1 MDSEH
6 EAQGELVEVGGSQ
19 YRVHPAAA
27 VFPIMS
33 GREFD
38 ELVEDVRANGLR
50 DPVVVS
56 GDHLIDGRN
65 RVRACAVAGVVPE
78 VRELERGTDVASW
91 VMSVNLH
98 RRHLDASQRAL
109 VASRLSALSG
119 EVTLSQAGEMM
130 GVSRAS
136 VARAAA
142 VEKGPEPLRAA
153 ARAGV
158 VSVGD
163 AYELRGEEPET
174 IEQLLED
181 VRSGAAP
188 NLRAAK
194 RQRGIDGNPREKN
207 SRGRRSKSM
216 AAAEP
221 GQATVE
227 AGDGGG
233 GVALGPLVDP
243 EEPGSGRSAT
253 TPDPGAETL
262 LFGPEGVEAGEENV
276 SPNPGDLRSR
286 AEVALGGY
294 AAVEGSSIDEGAPW
308 PAEGG
313 VWWLTG
319 AGGLDGAVE
328 RVVDCVK
335 KVSES
340 GGVVVAGPADV
351 GSASAQRLMAL
362 PELTAV
368 SFERASAGALPRMLW
383 GFRVGMGD
391 FRRACDGF
399 GVVLEMASR

>member
-6 EAQGELVEVGGSQ
+6 EAQDELVEIAGSQ

-50 DPVVVS
+50 EPVVVR
-56 GDHLIDGRN
+56 GDRLIDGRN
-65 RVRACAVAGVVPE
+65 RVRACAAAGVVPE
-78 VRELERGTDVASW
+78 VRELARGTDVASW
-91 VMSVNLH
+91 VMSVNVH

-109 VASRLSALSG
+109 LASRLSALSD

-153 ARAGV
+153 AREGV

-163 AYELRGEEPET
+163 AYELRGEEPDT
-174 IEQLLED
+174 IEQLVED

-188 NLRAAK
+188 NLRAAM
-194 RQRGIDGNPREKN
+194 RQRGIEGKPRKKDP
-207 SRGRRSKSM
+207 RGRKPT
-216 AAAEP
+216 AAASEP
-221 GQATVE
+221 GQSSGE

-233 GVALGPLVDP
+233 GITLGQVVDP
-243 EEPGSGRSAT
+243 EEPGPGRPAT
-253 TPDPGAETL
+253 KPGPGAETL
-262 LFGPEGVEAGEENV
+262 FSGAEGRDAGREDTSRNSV
-276 SPNPGDLRSR
+276 DLQTR
-286 AEVALGGY
+286 AKVALSGH
-294 AAVEGSSIDEGAPW
+294 AAVEGSSIDEGVPW

-313 VWWLTG
+313 VLWLTG
-319 AGGLDGAVE
+319 EDGLDGVVE

-351 GSASAQRLMAL
+351 WSAAAQRLMAL

-368 SFERASAGALPRMLW
+368 SFERAPAGALPRMLW

-399 GVVLEMASR
+399 GVVLEMAPR

>member
-6 EAQGELVEVGGSQ
+6 EAQAELVEIGGSQ

-50 DPVVVS
+50 EPVVVS
-56 GDHLIDGRN
+56 GDQLIDGRN
-65 RVRACAVAGVVPE
+65 RVRACAAAGVVPK
-78 VRELERGTDVASW
+78 VRELAHGTDVASW
-91 VMSVNLH
+91 VMSVNLR

-109 VASRLSALSG
+109 LASRLSALSD
-119 EVTLSQAGEMM
+119 EVTLGQAGEMM

-153 ARAGV
+153 AREGV

-174 IEQLLED
+174 IKQLVDD

-188 NLRAAK
+188 NLRAAM
-194 RQRGIDGNPREKN
+194 RQRGIEGKPRKKDP
-207 SRGRRSKSM
+207 RGRKPK
-216 AAAEP
+216 AAASEP
-221 GQATVE
+221 GQATAE
-227 AGDGGG
+227 ADDGGG
-233 GVALGPLVDP
+233 GVTLGPLVDP
-243 EEPGSGRSAT
+243 EEPGSGRPET
-253 TPDPGAETL
+253 TPGPEAETL
-262 LFGPEGVEAGEENV
+262 LFGAESLETGRENV
-276 SPNPGDLRSR
+276 SPSPGDLRSR
-286 AEVALGGY
+286 AEAALGGH

-313 VWWLTG
+313 VLWLTG
-319 AGGLDGAVE
+319 EGGLDGVVD
-328 RVVDCVK
+328 RVVNSVK
-335 KVSES
+335 KVSAS
-340 GGVVVAGPADV
+340 GGVVVAGAADV

-368 SFERASAGALPRMLW
+368 SFERAPAGARPRMLW

-399 GVVLEMASR
+399 GVVLETAPR

>member
-6 EAQGELVEVGGSQ
+6 EAQDELVEIGGRQ

-27 VFPIMS
+27 MFPIMS

-38 ELVEDVRANGLR
+38 ELVEDVRVNGLR
-50 DPVVVS
+50 EPVVVR
-56 GDHLIDGRN
+56 GDQLVDGRN
-65 RVRACAVAGVVPE
+65 RVRACVAAGVAPE
-78 VRELERGTDVASW
+78 VRELEHGTDVASW
-91 VMSVNLH
+91 VMSVNVH

-109 VASRLSALSG
+109 LASRLSALSG
-119 EVTLSQAGEMM
+119 EVTLIQAGELM

-142 VEKGPEPLRAA
+142 VEKGPEPLRAV
-153 ARAGV
+153 ARDGL

-174 IEQLLED
+174 IEQLVGD

-194 RQRGIDGNPREKN
+194 RQRGIADKPRKKDP
-207 SRGRRSKSM
+207 RGRKPK
-216 AAAEP
+216 AAATDA
-221 GQATVE
+221 GQTSGE

-233 GVALGPLVDP
+233 GVALGQLVDP
-243 EEPGSGRSAT
+243 EEPGPGRPPTA
-253 TPDPGAETL
+253 PGSEAETL
-262 LFGPEGVEAGEENV
+262 FSGAEALEAGEGNV
-276 SPNPGDLRSR
+276 ASNPGDLRSR
-286 AEVALGGY
+286 AEVALGGH

-313 VWWLTG
+313 VVWLTG
-319 AGGLDGAVE
+319 EDGLDGVVE

-351 GSASAQRLMAL
+351 GSAATQRLMAL

-368 SFERASAGALPRMLW
+368 SFERASGGELPRMLW
-383 GFRVGMGD
+383 GFRVGLGD

-399 GVVLEMASR
+399 GVVLETASR

>member
-6 EAQGELVEVGGSQ
+6 DAQAELVEIDGSQ

-38 ELVEDVRANGLR
+38 ELVEDVRVNGLR
-50 DPVVVS
+50 EPVVVS
-56 GDHLIDGRN
+56 GDQLIDGRN
-65 RVRACAVAGVVPE
+65 RVRACAAAGVVPE
-78 VRELERGTDVASW
+78 IRELAPGTDVASW
-91 VMSVNLH
+91 VMSVNVH

-109 VASRLSALSG
+109 LASRLSALSD

-142 VEKGPEPLRAA
+142 IEKGPAPLRAA
-153 ARAGV
+153 ANDGV

-163 AYELRGEEPET
+163 AYELRGEDPET
-174 IEQLLED
+174 IEQLVED

-188 NLRAAK
+188 NLRAAM
-194 RQRGIDGNPREKN
+194 RQRGIESKPRKKDP
-207 SRGRRSKSM
+207 RGRKPK
-216 AAAEP
+216 ATPAEP
-221 GQATVE
+221 GQSPGET
-227 AGDGGG
+227 GDGGG
-233 GVALGPLVDP
+233 GITLGPLVDP
-243 EEPGSGRSAT
+243 EEPGPGRPTA
-253 TPDPGAETL
+253 TPDSEAETL
-262 LFGPEGVEAGEENV
+262 FSGAEGLATGQENASV
-276 SPNPGDLRSR
+276 NPGDLQSR
-286 AEVALGGY
+286 AKVALG
-294 AAVEGSSIDEGAPW
+294 AQATVEGSSIDEGAPW

-313 VWWLTG
+313 VLWLTE
-319 AGGLDGAVE
+319 ASGLDSVVD

-335 KVSES
+335 KVSAS

-351 GSASAQRLMAL
+351 GSAAAQRLMAL

-368 SFERASAGALPRMLW
+368 SFERAPAGKLPRMLW

-399 GVVLEMASR
+399 GVVLEVGSR

>member
-6 EAQGELVEVGGSQ
+6 EAPDELVEIGGRE

-38 ELVEDVRANGLR
+38 ELVADVRANGLR

-56 GDHLIDGRN
+56 GDQLIDGRN
-65 RVRACAVAGVVPE
+65 RVRACAAAGVVPE
-78 VRELERGTDVASW
+78 IRELEPGTDVASW
-91 VMSVNLH
+91 VMSVNVH

-109 VASRLSALSG
+109 LASRLSALSG

-153 ARAGV
+153 ARDGV

-174 IEQLLED
+174 IERLVED

-188 NLRAAK
+188 NLRAAM
-194 RQRGIDGNPREKN
+194 RQRGIEGKPRKKDP
-207 SRGRRSKSM
+207 RGRKPK
-216 AAAEP
+216 AAASEP
-221 GQATVE
+221 GQPSGE
-227 AGDGGG
+227 AGDGTG
-233 GVALGPLVDP
+233 GVALGQLVDP
-243 EEPGSGRSAT
+243 EEPGPGRSES
-253 TPDPGAETL
+253 TPGPEAETL
-262 LFGPEGVEAGEENV
+262 LFGAESLEAGQENV
-276 SPNPGDLRSR
+276 SPNRGDLQSR
-286 AEVALGGY
+286 AEVALGGQV
-294 AAVEGSSIDEGAPW
+294 AVEGSSIDDGAPW

-319 AGGLDGAVE
+319 EGGLDGVVE

-335 KVSES
+335 KVSQS

-368 SFERASAGALPRMLW
+368 SFERASAGELPRMLW

>member
-6 EAQGELVEVGGSQ
+6 EAQDDLVDIGGSQ

-50 DPVVVS
+50 EPVVVS
-56 GDHLIDGRN
+56 GDQLIDGRN
-65 RVRACAVAGVVPE
+65 RIRACAAAGVVPE
-78 VRELERGTDVASW
+78 VRELPRGTDVASW
-91 VMSVNLH
+91 VMSVNVH

-109 VASRLSALSG
+109 LASRLSALSD

-153 ARAGV
+153 AREGV

-163 AYELRGEEPET
+163 AYELRGEEPDT
-174 IEQLLED
+174 IEQLVED

-188 NLRAAK
+188 NLRAAM
-194 RQRGIDGNPREKN
+194 RQRGIEAQPRKKDP
-207 SRGRRSKSM
+207 RGRKPK
-216 AAAEP
+216 AAMAEP

-227 AGDGGG
+227 AEDGGG
-233 GVALGPLVDP
+233 GVALGELVDP
-243 EEPGSGRSAT
+243 EEPGPGRSAT
-253 TPDPGAETL
+253 TPGPETETPFSGAEGL
-262 LFGPEGVEAGEENV
+262 EAGEENE
-276 SPNPGDLRSR
+276 SRYPGDLRSR
-286 AEVALGGY
+286 AEVALGGH

-313 VWWLTG
+313 VLWLTG
-319 AGGLDGAVE
+319 EGGLDSVVE

-335 KVSES
+335 KVSAS

-351 GSASAQRLMAL
+351 GLASAQRLMAL

>member
-6 EAQGELVEVGGSQ
+6 EAQDELVEIGGRQ

-38 ELVEDVRANGLR
+38 ELVDDVRVNGLR
-50 DPVVVS
+50 EPVVVR
-56 GDHLIDGRN
+56 GDQLVDGRN
-65 RVRACAVAGVVPE
+65 RVRACAAAGVAPE

-91 VMSVNLH
+91 VMSVNVH

-109 VASRLSALSG
+109 LASRLSALSG
-119 EVTLSQAGEMM
+119 EVTLSRAGELM

-153 ARAGV
+153 ARDGL

-174 IEQLLED
+174 IEQLVED

-194 RQRGIDGNPREKN
+194 RNRGIEDRPRKKDP
-207 SRGRRSKSM
+207 RGRKPKT
-216 AAAEP
+216 AATDA
-221 GQATVE
+221 GQSSGE
-227 AGDGGG
+227 AGDGRV
-233 GVALGPLVDP
+233 GVALGQLVDP
-243 EEPGSGRSAT
+243 EEPGPGRSES
-253 TPDPGAETL
+253 TPDPGAGTL
-262 LFGPEGVEAGEENV
+262 FSGAEGLEAGQGSV
-276 SPNPGDLRSR
+276 APHPGDLRSR
-286 AEVALGGY
+286 AEVALGGR
-294 AAVEGSSIDEGAPW
+294 AGVEGSSIHEGAPW

-313 VWWLTG
+313 VVWLTG
-319 AGGLDGAVE
+319 EGGLDGVVE

-351 GSASAQRLMAL
+351 GSAATQRLMAL

-368 SFERASAGALPRMLW
+368 SFERASADELPWMLW
-383 GFRVGMGD
+383 GFRVGLGE

-399 GVVLEMASR
+399 GVVLETASR

>member
-1 MDSEH
+1 MDAGH
-6 EAQGELVEVGGSQ
+6 EAQDELVEIGGRQ

-38 ELVEDVRANGLR
+38 ALVEDVRVNGLR
-50 DPVVVS
+50 EPVVVS
-56 GDHLIDGRN
+56 GDQLIDGRN
-65 RVRACAVAGVVPE
+65 RVRACAAAGVVPG
-78 VRELERGTDVASW
+78 VRELAHGTDVASW
-91 VMSVNLH
+91 VMSVNVH

-109 VASRLSALSG
+109 LASRLSALSG

-153 ARAGV
+153 ARDGV

-174 IEQLLED
+174 IERLVED

-188 NLRAAK
+188 NLRAAM
-194 RQRGIDGNPREKN
+194 RQRGIEGKPRKKDP
-207 SRGRRSKSM
+207 RGRKPK
-216 AAAEP
+216 AAASEP
-221 GQATVE
+221 GQPSGE
-227 AGDGGG
+227 AGDGTG
-233 GVALGPLVDP
+233 GVALGQLVDP
-243 EEPGSGRSAT
+243 EEPGPGRSESTAG
-253 TPDPGAETL
+253 PEAETL
-262 LFGPEGVEAGEENV
+262 LFGAEGLEAGQENV
-276 SPNPGDLRSR
+276 SPNPGDLQSR
-286 AEVALGGY
+286 AEVALGGRVT
-294 AAVEGSSIDEGAPW
+294 VEGASIEEGAPW

-313 VWWLTG
+313 VSWVTG
-319 AGGLDGAVE
+319 EDGVDAVVE

-335 KVSES
+335 KVSQS

-368 SFERASAGALPRMLW
+368 SFERAWAGALPRMLW
-383 GFRVGMGD
+383 GFRVGMD
-391 FRRACDGF
+391 NFRRACDGF
-399 GVVLEMASR
+399 GVVLEMAPR

>member
-6 EAQGELVEVGGSQ
+6 EAQDELVEIGGSQ

-38 ELVEDVRANGLR
+38 ELVEDVRVNGLR
-50 DPVVVS
+50 EPVVVS
-56 GDHLIDGRN
+56 GDQLVDGRN
-65 RVRACAVAGVVPE
+65 RVRACAAAGVVPE
-78 VRELERGTDVASW
+78 VRELAHGTDVASW
-91 VMSVNLH
+91 VMSVNVH

-109 VASRLSALSG
+109 LASRLSALSD
-119 EVTLSQAGEMM
+119 EVTLGQAGEMM

-153 ARAGV
+153 AREGV

-174 IEQLLED
+174 IKQLVED

-188 NLRAAK
+188 NLRAAM
-194 RQRGIDGNPREKN
+194 RQRGIEGKPRKKDP
-207 SRGRRSKSM
+207 RGRKPK
-216 AAAEP
+216 AAASEP
-221 GQATVE
+221 GQSSGE
-227 AGDGGG
+227 ADDGGG
-233 GVALGPLVDP
+233 GVTLGPLVDP
-243 EEPGSGRSAT
+243 EEP
-253 TPDPGAETL
+253 DPGRPATNPSPEAETL
-262 LFGPEGVEAGEENV
+262 FFGAEGSHAGQENV

-286 AEVALGGY
+286 AKVALGGH

-313 VWWLTG
+313 VLWLIG
-319 AGGLDGAVE
+319 EGGLDSMVD
-328 RVVDCVK
+328 RVVDCIK
-335 KVSES
+335 KLSAS
-340 GGVVVAGPADV
+340 GGVVVAGPVDV
-351 GSASAQRLMAL
+351 GSASAQRFMAL
-362 PELTAV
+362 PELAAV
-368 SFERASAGALPRMLW
+368 SFERAPAGPRPRMLW

-399 GVVLEMASR
+399 GVVLETAPR

>member
-1 MDSEH
+1 MDAEF
-6 EAQGELVEVGGSQ
+6 EAQDELVEIGDRQ

-50 DPVVVS
+50 EPVVVS
-56 GDHLIDGRN
+56 GDQLIDGRN
-65 RVRACAVAGVVPE
+65 RVRACAAAGVVPE
-78 VRELERGTDVASW
+78 VRELAHGTDVASW
-91 VMSVNLH
+91 VMSVNVH

-109 VASRLSALSG
+109 LASRLSALTG

-142 VEKGPEPLRAA
+142 VEKGPEPLRNA

-174 IEQLLED
+174 IKQLVED

-194 RQRGIDGNPREKN
+194 RMRGIEDKPRQRDP
-207 SRGRRSKSM
+207 RGRKPKSM

-221 GQATVE
+221 GQPSGE
-227 AGDGGG
+227 PGDGGG
-233 GVALGPLVDP
+233 GVTLGPLVDP
-243 EEPGSGRSAT
+243 EETGPGRSAT
-253 TPDPGAETL
+253 TLDPEAETL
-262 LFGPEGVEAGEENV
+262 FSGPENLAAGDENV
-276 SPNPGDLRSR
+276 SANPGDLQSR
-286 AEVALGGY
+286 AEVALGGH

-313 VWWLTG
+313 VSWLTG
-319 AGGLDGAVE
+319 EDGLDA
-328 RVVDCVK
+328 VVDRIVDCIK

-351 GSASAQRLMAL
+351 GSAPAQRLMAL

-368 SFERASAGALPRMLW
+368 SFERASAGGVPLMLW
-383 GFRVGMGD
+383 GFRVGIGD

-399 GVVLEMASR
+399 GVVLEMAPR

>member
-6 EAQGELVEVGGSQ
+6 EAQDELVDIGGNQ

-50 DPVVVS
+50 EPVVVS
-56 GDHLIDGRN
+56 GDQLIDGRN
-65 RVRACAVAGVVPE
+65 RVRACAAAGVVPK
-78 VRELERGTDVASW
+78 VRELARGTDVASW
-91 VMSVNLH
+91 VMSVNVY

-109 VASRLSALSG
+109 LASRLSALSD

-153 ARAGV
+153 AREGV

-174 IEQLLED
+174 IKQLVED

-188 NLRAAK
+188 NLRAAM
-194 RQRGIDGNPREKN
+194 RQRGIEGKPRKKDP
-207 SRGRRSKSM
+207 RGRKPK
-216 AAAEP
+216 AASEP
-221 GQATVE
+221 GQATAE
-227 AGDGGG
+227 ADDGGG
-233 GVALGPLVDP
+233 GVTLGPLVDP
-243 EEPGSGRSAT
+243 EEPGSGRPET
-253 TPDPGAETL
+253 TPGPEAETL
-262 LFGPEGVEAGEENV
+262 LVGAESLETGHENV
-276 SPNPGDLRSR
+276 SPSPGDLRSR
-286 AEVALGGY
+286 ARVALGGQ
-294 AAVEGSSIDEGAPW
+294 AAVEGSGIDEGAPW

-313 VWWLTG
+313 VLWLTG
-319 AGGLDGAVE
+319 EGSLDSLVD
-328 RVVDCVK
+328 RIVDCVK
-335 KVSES
+335 KVSQS

-368 SFERASAGALPRMLW
+368 SFERAPAGALPRMVW

-391 FRRACDGF
+391 FRKACDGF
-399 GVVLEMASR
+399 GVVLETAPR

>member
-6 EAQGELVEVGGSQ
+6 EAQDELVEIGGRQ

-27 VFPIMS
+27 MFPIMS

-38 ELVEDVRANGLR
+38 ELVEDVRVNGLR
-50 DPVVVS
+50 EPVVVS
-56 GDHLIDGRN
+56 GDQLVDGRN
-65 RVRACAVAGVVPE
+65 RVRACVAAGVVPE
-78 VRELERGTDVASW
+78 VRELEHGTDAASW
-91 VMSVNLH
+91 VMSVNVH

-109 VASRLSALSG
+109 LASRLSALSG
-119 EVTLSQAGEMM
+119 EVTLSRAGELM

-153 ARAGV
+153 ARDGV

-174 IEQLLED
+174 IAQLVED

-194 RQRGIDGNPREKN
+194 RNRGIQDKPRKKDP
-207 SRGRRSKSM
+207 RGRKPK
-216 AAAEP
+216 AAATDA
-221 GQATVE
+221 GQTSGE

-233 GVALGPLVDP
+233 GVALGQLVDP
-243 EEPGSGRSAT
+243 EEPG
-253 TPDPGAETL
+253 PGCPPTAPGSEAETL
-262 LFGPEGVEAGEENV
+262 FSGAEALEAGKGNV
-276 SPNPGDLRSR
+276 APNPGDLRSR
-286 AEVALGGY
+286 AEVALGGH

-313 VWWLTG
+313 VVWLTG
-319 AGGLDGAVE
+319 EGGLDGVVE

-351 GSASAQRLMAL
+351 GCAWAQRLMAL

-368 SFERASAGALPRMLW
+368 SFERASADELPRMLW
-383 GFRVGMGD
+383 GFRVGPGE
-391 FRRACDGF
+391 FSRACDGF
-399 GVVLEMASR
+399 GVVLETASR

>member
-6 EAQGELVEVGGSQ
+6 EAQDELVEIGGNR

-38 ELVEDVRANGLR
+38 ELVEDVRVNGLR
-50 DPVVVS
+50 EPVVVS
-56 GDHLIDGRN
+56 GDQLIDGRN
-65 RVRACAVAGVVPE
+65 RVRACAAAGVVPQ
-78 VRELERGTDVASW
+78 VRELEHGTDVASW
-91 VMSVNLH
+91 VMSVNVH

-109 VASRLSALSG
+109 LASRLSALSD

-142 VEKGPEPLRAA
+142 VEKDPEPLRAA
-153 ARAGV
+153 AREGV

-174 IEQLLED
+174 IKQLVED

-188 NLRAAK
+188 NLRAAM
-194 RQRGIDGNPREKN
+194 RQRGIEGNPRKDP
-207 SRGRRSKSM
+207 RGRKPKP

-221 GQATVE
+221 GQSPGE
-227 AGDGGG
+227 AADGGG
-233 GVALGPLVDP
+233 GITLGQLVDP
-243 EEPGSGRSAT
+243 EEPGPGRPAT
-253 TPDPGAETL
+253 KPGPEAETL
-262 LFGPEGVEAGEENV
+262 FSGAVGSHAGQENA
-276 SPNPGDLRSR
+276 SPNPGNLRSR
-286 AEVALGGY
+286 VEAALGGH

-313 VWWLTG
+313 VLWLIG
-319 AGGLDGAVE
+319 ERGLDSMVE
-328 RVVDCVK
+328 RVVDSVK
-335 KVSES
+335 KVSAS
-340 GGVVVAGPADV
+340 GGVVVASPVDV
-351 GSASAQRLMAL
+351 GSVSAQRLMAL

-368 SFERASAGALPRMLW
+368 SFERAQAGELPRMLW

-399 GVVLEMASR
+399 GVVLETALR

>member
-6 EAQGELVEVGGSQ
+6 EAQDELVEIGGRQ

-38 ELVEDVRANGLR
+38 ELVEDVRVNGLR
-50 DPVVVS
+50 EPVVVS
-56 GDHLIDGRN
+56 GDQLIDGRN
-65 RVRACAVAGVVPE
+65 RVRACAAAGVVPGI
-78 VRELERGTDVASW
+78 RELEHGTDVASW
-91 VMSVNLH
+91 VMSVNVH

-109 VASRLSALSG
+109 LASRLSALSD

-174 IEQLLED
+174 IEQLVED

-194 RQRGIDGNPREKN
+194 RQRGIEDKPRQRDP
-207 SRGRRSKSM
+207 RGRKPKA

-221 GQATVE
+221 GQSSGE
-227 AGDGGG
+227 SDDGGG
-233 GVALGPLVDP
+233 GVALGPLVDA
-243 EEPGSGRSAT
+243 EEPGPGRSAT
-253 TPDPGAETL
+253 TPDPEAETL
-262 LFGPEGVEAGEENV
+262 FFGPEGLEAGEEKV
-276 SPNPGDLRSR
+276 SPNPGDLQSR
-286 AEVALGGY
+286 AEVALGGHV
-294 AAVEGSSIDEGAPW
+294 AVEGSRIDEGAPW
-308 PAEGG
+308 PAQAG
-313 VWWLTG
+313 VLWVTG
-319 AGGLDGAVE
+319 EDGLDGVVE

-368 SFERASAGALPRMLW
+368 SFERASAGELPRMLW

-391 FRRACDGF
+391 FRRACEGF

>member
-6 EAQGELVEVGGSQ
+6 EAQDELVEIGGGQ

-27 VFPIMS
+27 MFPIMS

-38 ELVEDVRANGLR
+38 ELVEDVRVNGLR
-50 DPVVVS
+50 EPVVVM
-56 GDHLIDGRN
+56 GDQLIDGRN
-65 RVRACAVAGVVPE
+65 RVRACAAAGVAPE

-91 VMSVNLH
+91 VMSVNVH

-109 VASRLSALSG
+109 LASRLSALSG
-119 EVTLSQAGEMM
+119 EVTLIQAGELM

-153 ARAGV
+153 ARDGV

-174 IEQLLED
+174 IEQLVED

-194 RQRGIDGNPREKN
+194 RNRGIEDKPRKKDP
-207 SRGRRSKSM
+207 RGRKPKN
-216 AAAEP
+216 AVTDA
-221 GQATVE
+221 GQSSGE
-227 AGDGGG
+227 AGDSGG
-233 GVALGPLVDP
+233 GVALGQLVDP
-243 EEPGSGRSAT
+243 EEPGPGRPPT
-253 TPDPGAETL
+253 TPGSEAETL
-262 LFGPEGVEAGEENV
+262 FSGAEALEAGEANV
-276 SPNPGDLRSR
+276 APNPGDLRSR
-286 AEVALGGY
+286 AEAALGGD
-294 AAVEGSSIDEGAPW
+294 AAVEGSSIGDGAPW

-313 VWWLTG
+313 VVWLTG
-319 AGGLDGAVE
+319 EGGLDGVVE

-351 GSASAQRLMAL
+351 GSAATQRLMAL

-368 SFERASAGALPRMLW
+368 SFERASAGVLPRMLW
-383 GFRVGMGD
+383 GFRVELGE

-399 GVVLEMASR
+399 GVVLETASR